1 MNIRFNGEGRD
12 VAGETLGNVLVEL
25 GYAGALIATA
35 VNGRFVPATARDLTI
50 LKPGDT
56 IEVVAPLQG
65 G

>member
-1 MNIRFNGEGRD
+1 MNIRCNGEGRD
-12 VAGETLGNVLVEL
+12 VVGQTLSAVLVEL
-25 GYAGALIATA
+25 GFAGALIATA
-35 VNGRFVPATARDLTI
+35 VNGRFVPATARDLTL